1 MTDFE
6 KMVAKL
12 RASSYT
18 EGEHFIIWE
27 WDFGGKQIDF
37 RPTDLHLE
45 WISFE
50 YDNDGNL
57 TEIY

>member
-12 RASSYT
+12 KKSIYT
-18 EGEHFIIWE
+18 EDEHFTIWE
-27 WDFGGKQIDF
+27 WESGGKHIDF
-37 RPTDLHLE
+37 RPTSSCDDY
-45 WISFE
+45 ISFE